1 MVKKNTIAQFALLRS
16 HTVKMEEPIKETSME
31 GSIDQSL
38 KKTTQDDSFQNIDR
52 SPSGRLETK
61 GQELIESTADEKKKS
76 HLRNLVIFSEP

>member
-1 MVKKNTIAQFALLRS
+1 MVKKNTIVQYALARS

-31 GSIDQSL
+31 GSIDQYL
-38 KKTTQDDSFQNIDR
+38 KKTTQDDSFQKIDC
-52 SPSGRLETK
+52 SLGGRVETK